1 MSEGAQDR
9 VGLAAEAFIYGYPLV
24 ADLEQVIRY
33 ATVGAGVLPGAP
45 FNSFGHGRRLAGPD
59 DTFVSINNDTV
70 YSFAQLDLGA
80 GPQLLEIPDVGARYV
95 VYQFV
100 DAWTNNPGHEAIRRG
115 RSVNRH
121 REPRLGAAPAGKS
134 RRARGGRG

>member
-1 MSEGAQDR
+1 MGEPER
-9 VGLAAEAFIYGYPLV
+9 VALAAEAFIYGYPLV
-24 ADLEQVIRY
+24 AALDQVVRY

-45 FNSFGHGRRLAGPD
+45 FNSFGHAARLAGPD

-80 GPQLLEIPDVGARYV
+80 GAQLLEIPDVGDRYV

-100 DAWTNNPGHEAIRRG
+100 DAWTNNFAYLGSAS
-115 RSVNRH
+115 RST
-121 REPRLGAAPAGKS
+121 PTAS
-134 RRARGGRG
+134 